1 MHEKQVHDI
10 DSSGDVHLSP
20 SFMNQDRECTILI
33 WTINH
38 SYANPYLLSIPLLT
52 CSLHALLDFTH
63 KKIKTFSFTARTSN
77 LDVKQSNL
85 ISLEHSLANKD
96 EEEDISCTEFFDHYD
111 CSGKSLKIY
120 VDELCGGSSNVDELC
135 TVSCDLNHTCIL
147 DMKHGDL
154 TAGEELQ
161 PSTLDHIQPFST
173 WELKV
178 VKVLDIV
185 RPPPS
190 VNWIQHQA
198 DSCPYPLLWLQHCV
212 FLTMIRSVSTCAPWS
227 CYCFFFVHL
236 IELHTHIYPR
246 SNRIHVFSLAI
257 CSSCV
262 LMVEILALIL
272 QLRLSMGHHFTR
284 YIHLD
289 IGY

>member
-1 MHEKQVHDI
+1 
-10 DSSGDVHLSP
+10 
-20 SFMNQDRECTILI
+20 
-33 WTINH
+33 
-38 SYANPYLLSIPLLT
+38 
-52 CSLHALLDFTH
+52 LHALLDFTH

-185 RPPPS
+185 RRRALTEFNTKQIP
-190 VNWIQHQA
+190 VHTRFCDFNIAFFDH
-198 DSCPYPLLWLQHCV
+198 DKECEYMRTMVLLL
-212 FLTMIRSVSTCAPWS
+212 
-227 CYCFFFVHL
+227 L
-236 IELHTHIYPR
+236 I
-246 SNRIHVFSLAI
+246 F
-257 CSSCV
+257 CSS
-262 LMVEILALIL
+262 
-272 QLRLSMGHHFTR
+272 
-284 YIHLD
+284 Y
-289 IGY
+289 